1 MQTDTPKYK
10 CRDTYIH
17 KTKSNTN
24 HEALQTGSK
33 FTDISTPLVTLVA
46 FAEYCSFPVEVL
58 LDRWYFSWWDD
69 FTDGLYCSIYHQ
81 DAHIETWN
89 HIQIQMMTNRFKR
102 VHLIFKI
109 SCQRGMGSLRESDFS
124 SAKMELKKSWISD
137 FVCKLLMFPW
147 EVLLGQDNLGIDVTL
162 CC

>member
-1 MQTDTPKYK
+1 MYK
-10 CRDTYIH
+10 TNN
-17 KTKSNTN
+17 KTN
-24 HEALQTGSK
+24 HQALQTGPKPIDLSLLQNIAVFRSK
-33 FTDISTPLVTLVA
+33 CFWTDDIS
-46 FAEYCSFPVEVL
+46 
-58 LDRWYFSWWDD
+58 R
-69 FTDGLYCSIYHQ
+69 DGTISQTGYIAPYITEMHTKR
-81 DAHIETWN
+81 HETTFKL
-89 HIQIQMMTNRFKR
+89 HMMTNRFKR

-147 EVLLGQDNLGIDVTL
+147 EVFLGQDNLGIDVTF